1 LQIENL
7 KTTTAMIMIMYL
19 TIEKETKI
27 YPLVFYSSVS
37 HLCTFKKDQKKIVP
51 VKVETSKG
59 TTES

>member
-1 LQIENL
+1 
-7 KTTTAMIMIMYL
+7 MIMNL